1 MDFSVKLMLYQAI
14 NFIVLMVVLTFLFNK
29 FLRPF
34 MHKRADE
41 IKKAFEDIDTQKKE
55 IETLKQ
61 GYLDRTADMRHKAKE
76 EIDRAIAEGNRI
88 RDEIVKRAEKDS
100 AMHLDKAKQEIERE
114 KEKAVQE
121 IQNEVATLSLLAAS
135 RLVNKQMD
143 DQTNRRLVEEFLDD
157 LAKHPPKKA

>member
-1 MDFSVKLMLYQAI
+1 
-14 NFIVLMVVLTFLFNK
+14 
-29 FLRPF
+29 
-34 MHKRADE
+34 MHKRSDE

-61 GYLDRTADMRHKAKE
+61 GYLDQTADMRRKAKE
-76 EIDRAIAEGNRI
+76 EIDRAIAEGTRM
-88 RDEIVKRAEKDS
+88 RDEIVSRAEKDS
-100 AMHLDKAKQEIERE
+100 IVHLDKAKQEIEHE
-114 KEKAVQE
+114 KQKAVQE

-157 LAKHPPKKA
+157 LTKNPPKKA